1 MHLFSRTS
9 YVQERQGRKCARP
22 AIQIV
27 LRARRYL
34 VPLLLQAG
42 TGRNMQRG
50 VGEHTFTR
58 ESQHGQAGCSV
69 NIHLLSV
76 EQESEED
83 LPASPDPS
91 AQRQAWDEVKLV
103 R

>member
-1 MHLFSRTS
+1 MRATGRSNRLAGEKIFGATLTFSRDGTKNE
-9 YVQERQGRKCARP
+9 ERR
-22 AIQIV
+22 
-27 LRARRYL
+27 
-34 VPLLLQAG
+34 
-42 TGRNMQRG
+42 
-50 VGEHTFTR
+50 EHTITR
-58 ESQHGQAGCSV
+58 ESQHGQAGCSA
-69 NIHLLSV
+69 NIYLLSG